1 MRYLALCTDYDGTI
15 AHHGRVDAETIAA
28 LQSLRES
35 GRKLV
40 LVTGRVIP
48 ELESLFPRFDLFD
61 VIVAENGAL
70 LHFPATQEQ
79 RLLAEPPPERFVQR
93 LRERG
98 VEPLLAGRC
107 IVATWHPHEHTVL
120 DTIRDLGLELR
131 VIFNKG
137 AVMIL
142 PAGTTKASGVQIA
155 LRELNLSVRNAV
167 GVGDAENDHVFL
179 RICECSA
186 AVANALP
193 SVKEKVDIV
202 LEADHGAGVREL
214 IRHMLENDLAQHGPP
229 LSRRGV
235 LLGRDERDE
244 PVYLSPYSVDAL
256 IVGTS
261 GGGKSSVATGLIERL
276 HDKGYNFCIID
287 PEGDY
292 DSLEIGVVLGGPDHA
307 PTLDECAQLLCKPE
321 TNAIINLLG
330 IKLDDRPWFFR
341 ALLPRIRGIRARTG
355 RPHWLLID
363 EAHHLLPAHWQGTDV
378 PSPDALAGTVMISV
392 RPSLIAPAALRQLDT
407 LVVLGEA
414 PNEMLREFTDA
425 NRIPPVASATTTLAS
440 GHALV
445 WSKSTQ
451 GAPKVVRLEP
461 SRTERK
467 RHLRKYAEGRLPEQR
482 CFYFR
487 GPEGKLRLR
496 ATNLMLFMDIAD
508 GVDDETW
515 LYHLRRG
522 DVSRW
527 LREGIR
533 DEVLAEEV
541 AAIEQRPDVD
551 PDEARRGIREL
562 IEARYT
568 LPAV

>member
-1 MRYLALCTDYDGTI
+1 
-15 AHHGRVDAETIAA
+15 
-28 LQSLRES
+28 
-35 GRKLV
+35 
-40 LVTGRVIP
+40 
-48 ELESLFPRFDLFD
+48 
-61 VIVAENGAL
+61 
-70 LHFPATQEQ
+70 
-79 RLLAEPPPERFVQR
+79 
-93 LRERG
+93 ERG
-98 VEPLLAGRC
+98 VEPLLAERC

-186 AVANALP
+186 AVASALP
-193 SVKEKVDIV
+193 SVQEKVDIV

-378 PSPDALAGTVMISV
+378 PSPDALA
-392 RPSLIAPAALRQLDT
+392 
-407 LVVLGEA
+407 
-414 PNEMLREFTDA
+414 
-425 NRIPPVASATTTLAS
+425 
-440 GHALV
+440 
-445 WSKSTQ
+445 
-451 GAPKVVRLEP
+451 
-461 SRTERK
+461 
-467 RHLRKYAEGRLPEQR
+467 
-482 CFYFR
+482 
-487 GPEGKLRLR
+487 
-496 ATNLMLFMDIAD
+496 
-508 GVDDETW
+508 
-515 LYHLRRG
+515 
-522 DVSRW
+522 
-527 LREGIR
+527 
-533 DEVLAEEV
+533 
-541 AAIEQRPDVD
+541 
-551 PDEARRGIREL
+551 
-562 IEARYT
+562 
-568 LPAV
+568 